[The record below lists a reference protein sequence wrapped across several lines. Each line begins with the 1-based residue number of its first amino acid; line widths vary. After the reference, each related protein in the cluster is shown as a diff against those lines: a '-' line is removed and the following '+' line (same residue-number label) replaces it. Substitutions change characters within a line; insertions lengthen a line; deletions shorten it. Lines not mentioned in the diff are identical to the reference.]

1 MARPL
6 QEPLLVASTAT
17 TTHGAHT
24 SDVPAVLLMTCSE
37 LLLATVNA
45 IVKFVS
51 GWPSERLMLVRF
63 SIDFMLCS
71 IVCLV
76 RGLSSPSV
84 IDWATLVVRGIAY
97 CSGVSFFWAALRS
110 CLPIGDVVVLLLSAS
125 PLFLVVSARVVLGE
139 AIPREWPVQMA
150 LLIVGAQLINKPLAP
165 APDCPPSTALLPAG
179 AAVCWAMMNFASRR
193 VKHVP
198 SVQVM
203 LANDM
208 VAIIFS
214 VTLAVVTRGAD
225 DGSALS
231 TLRPPL
237 NSETLLVALSAVLG
251 WAGLMGNVKGE
262 REHGEPTPLDRRCP
276 IRVKSRPHRPG
287 AVHLESAGHS
297 LLVLP
302 GYQTVSVAAVASI
315 AGSTSIPFNYA
326 YQVFVFAEQ
335 PDGFSVAGATL
346 VLGTTVGMTIAKHLT
361 AKKAI
366 VDASNQ
372 EQP

>member
-150 LLIVGAQLINKPLAP
+150 LLIVGALWCRIDQQAIGS
-165 APDCPPSTALLPAG
+165 CYRLPAIDSIVAG
-179 AAVCWAMMNFASRR
+179 RGSCLLGYDELRLASR
-193 VKHVP
+193 
-198 SVQVM
+198 
-203 LANDM
+203 
-208 VAIIFS
+208 
-214 VTLAVVTRGAD
+214 
-225 DGSALS
+225 
-231 TLRPPL
+231 
-237 NSETLLVALSAVLG
+237 
-251 WAGLMGNVKGE
+251 
-262 REHGEPTPLDRRCP
+262 
-276 IRVKSRPHRPG
+276 
-287 AVHLESAGHS
+287 
-297 LLVLP
+297 
-302 GYQTVSVAAVASI
+302 
-315 AGSTSIPFNYA
+315 
-326 YQVFVFAEQ
+326 
-335 PDGFSVAGATL
+335 
-346 VLGTTVGMTIAKHLT
+346 
-361 AKKAI
+361 
-366 VDASNQ
+366 
-372 EQP
+372 